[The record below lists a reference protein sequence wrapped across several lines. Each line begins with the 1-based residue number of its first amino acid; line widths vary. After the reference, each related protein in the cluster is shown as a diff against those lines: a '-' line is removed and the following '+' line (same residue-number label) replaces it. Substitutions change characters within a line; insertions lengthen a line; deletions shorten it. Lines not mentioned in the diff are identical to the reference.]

1 MRMPSQLLCV
11 LGAVACFGVTLPAA
25 DEIPANRAR
34 QISEAAPARARVTPK
49 QPRRVLIWNT
59 PAHLMDKDPHK
70 GYCIPYGSAA
80 LEAIGKKTSA
90 YEPVVSDDLAV
101 YLPENIRRFD
111 AIVMNNSSGPWITP
125 TDANLANEVFKRH
138 GTNKAAVEQVLRK
151 SLLDYVTAGGGV

>member
-34 QISEAAPARARVTPK
+34 QISEAAPARARVPPQK
-49 QPRRVLIWNT
+49 PRRVLVWNT

-80 LEAIGKKTSA
+80 LEAIGRKTGA
-90 YEPVVSDDLAV
+90 FEPVVSDDLAML
-101 YLPENIRRFD
+101 LPENLRRFD
-111 AIVMNNSSGPWITP
+111 AIAMNNSSGPWITP
-125 TDANLANEVFKRH
+125 TDADLAKEAFKKH
-138 GTNKAAVEQVLRK
+138 GADRASVEQALR
-151 SLLDYVTAGGGV
+151 